1 MRVLAAEDAIH
12 PQALIGAILVPMSTL
27 FAVAALDSRII
38 IFIEKSTFL

>member
-12 PQALIGAILVPMSTL
+12 PKALIGAILVPMSTL